1 MNDLLTAASLVNEVG
16 TRVNGGDP
24 RLCHSAAFALR
35 NVLDYFGVK
44 SKVLAV
50 DVLVV
55 RRHESIPGGGYL
67 ATCGNPPNPFDDS
80 NSVILPSKPVAPHL
94 TATDYHSVVFADGM
108 MVDPTAGQFAR
119 PQYGID
125 IPPVLYANMS
135 EGQLGELPTFTVPQD
150 ARMQY
155 SCSAVENPYEIL
167 NTGHGSLVRKIAGEV
182 IRAMKKVANGV

>member
-1 MNDLLTAASLVNEVG
+1 MNDILTAAARVNEVG
-16 TRVNGGDP
+16 TRLNGGDP

-35 NVLDYFGVK
+35 NVLDYFGVE
-44 SKVLAV
+44 SKVVAV

-80 NSVILPSKPVAPHL
+80 NSVDLPTKPVALHL
-94 TATDYHSVVFADGM
+94 IATDYHSVVFTDGM

-119 PQYGID
+119 PQFGID
-125 IPPVLYANMS
+125 IPPVLYADMR
-135 EGQLGELPTFTVPQD
+135 EAQLAELPTFTVPQD
-150 ARMQY
+150 ASMQY
-155 SCSAVENPYEIL
+155 SLCAVENPYELL

-182 IRAMKKVANGV
+182 IRTMKKVANGV